1 MVTRAYLMFALLQA
15 DAAPTFVQL
24 LIVSALAASIP
35 VISGSLKVLS
45 VPVVVGEIV
54 IGILLGGSGLGVIG
68 DNTHITFLAELGF
81 IYLMF
86 LSGLEIDFSLLKRGS
101 RVERSGAL
109 GNPITLGFAVFAGTV
124 ALALLASLLLSA
136 TGAVEKPLIMALVLS
151 TTSVGVVLPVL
162 KDSGLIS
169 KSFGQ
174 SVLLS
179 ALIADFSTMVLITA
193 VVAAASGGLTPELLL
208 ILMLFVAFL
217 AVWRL
222 GAALRTGRW
231 GKALDVP
238 RAVAAEAPVRLALAL
253 MIFFVVL
260 SRWVG
265 AEVILGAFLSGAA
278 VSLLSHRP
286 SHVLN
291 AKLGAIGFG
300 FLVPVFF
307 IHTGANFDLEKVA
320 ASTAGL
326 VLVPALVAAAYAVK
340 VLPSLLYVRVY
351 DLRTAL
357 SAGVLLSSRL
367 SLIIAAAA
375 VGVRVGA
382 VSEAVAAAVVL
393 VAVFTCTLSP
403 ILFNKL
409 YRDPARSGDR

>member
-1 MVTRAYLMFALLQA
+1 MFALLQA